1 MREAARRLMDWEGY
15 RQFAYRCTEGVLT
28 VGIGRVVEQGGPGLS
43 LEESLMLLENDIDRV
58 EERLLETYPWY
69 AGLSESQQIALISMA
84 FQLGMRGLATFKMGL
99 ASLEEGSWQEAHDH
113 FLDSKWAEQTHSR
126 AEEVCSLILVE

>member
-1 MREAARRLMDWEGY
+1 MDWEGY

-58 EERLLETYPWY
+58 EERLLQAYPWY
-69 AGLSESQQIALISMA
+69 AELSENRQIVLISMA
-84 FQLGMRGLATFKMGL
+84 FQLGMRGLAGFKKAL
-99 ASLEEGSWQEAHDH
+99 SSLEAGSWQEAHDH
-113 FLDSKWAEQTHSR
+113 FLDSRWARQTPAR

>member
-1 MREAARRLMDWEGY
+1 MDWEGY

-58 EERLLETYPWY
+58 EERLLEAYPWY
-69 AGLSESQQIALISMA
+69 AGLSENHQTVMISMA
-84 FQLGMRGLATFKMGL
+84 FQLGMGGLAGFKKAL
-99 ASLEEGSWQEAHDH
+99 ASLEAGSWQEAHDH
-113 FLDSKWAEQTHSR
+113 FLDSRWARQTPAR